1 MLGMKTTSVFMA
13 MLLVAGQAAAAS
25 NCVEPSAPAI
35 PEGSTASMEEMVEAQ
50 TAVKTYQ
57 AAMSNYRVCLE
68 NHMDNLK
75 AAMQAGDSS
84 VSPDYM
90 GTNASFNLS
99 VSKEEKVAEEFNIAI
114 RSYKAANPS
123 E

>member
-1 MLGMKTTSVFMA
+1 MSGMKTTSVFMA

-57 AAMSNYRVCLE
+57 TAMSNYRMCIE
-68 NHMDNLK
+68 NHMASIDEALK
-75 AAMQAGDSS
+75 EGDKEAGADYLNHNRRFNEA
-84 VSPDYM
+84 VS
-90 GTNASFNLS
+90 N
-99 VSKEEKVAEEFNIAI
+99 EEVVAEEFNTAI
-114 RSYKAANPS
+114 RAYKAANPS
-123 E
+123 

>member
-1 MLGMKTTSVFMA
+1 MSGMKTTSVFMA

-57 AAMSNYRVCLE
+57 TAMSNYRMCIE
-68 NHMDNLK
+68 NHMASIDEALK
-75 AAMQAGDSS
+75 EGDKEAGVDFLNHNRRFNEA
-84 VSPDYM
+84 VS
-90 GTNASFNLS
+90 N
-99 VSKEEKVAEEFNIAI
+99 EEVVAEEFNTAI
-114 RSYKAANPS
+114 RAYKAANPS
-123 E
+123 